1 MYQTY
6 QKPVRKWHVFFK
18 GMIFFAS
25 KNFWIFHSQ
34 KKNLEQLVVPA
45 DESELLLN
53 GRKEKREDD
62 EKRGE
67 EEKKMR
73 REKKQIDREK
83 T

>member
-1 MYQTY
+1 
-6 QKPVRKWHVFFK
+6 
-18 GMIFFAS
+18 MIFFAS
-25 KNFWIFHSQ
+25 ENFWIFHSQ
-34 KKNLEQLVVPA
+34 KKSLEQLVVPA

-67 EEKKMR
+67 DEK
-73 REKKQIDREK
+73 REDREK